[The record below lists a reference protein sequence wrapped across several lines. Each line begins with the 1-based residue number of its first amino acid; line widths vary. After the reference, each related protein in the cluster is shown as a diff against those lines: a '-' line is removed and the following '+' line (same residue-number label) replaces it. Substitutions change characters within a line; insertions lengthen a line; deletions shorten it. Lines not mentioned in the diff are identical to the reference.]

1 MAELPHQPCPYEGC
15 YSTDAF
21 SYNTNGYGKC
31 HSCSRDYPTCKDTL
45 IVWAKEKYPTVYSMK
60 HQEERVAV
68 NSSTTSTMTKLSVV
82 ENLLTPVIRGYRD
95 INKDVMAYYNVTTYV
110 DANGEPV
117 KQDYIYPA
125 GGKKVRTLPKS
136 FRAEGGFKGDELF
149 GMDKFNAG
157 CAKAVTIT
165 EGELDALSAYQ
176 MLGSK
181 YPVVSL
187 PSATPSG
194 KLFEKC
200 KDWLGSFEKIYLS
213 FDSDGKSDGVAHKLA
228 NIFPNRVYN
237 VPHDKYKDANEFLQ
251 AGAS

>member
-1 MAELPHQPCPYEGC
+1 VL
-15 YSTDAF
+15 
-21 SYNTNGYGKC
+21 
-31 HSCSRDYPTCKDTL
+31 
-45 IVWAKEKYPTVYSMK
+45 
-60 HQEERVAV
+60 RVASKGM
-68 NSSTTSTMTKLSVV
+68 NSC
-82 ENLLTPVIRGYRD
+82 
-95 INKDVMAYYNVTTYV
+95 
-110 DANGEPV
+110 
-117 KQDYIYPA
+117 
-125 GGKKVRTLPKS
+125 
-136 FRAEGGFKGDELF
+136 
-149 GMDKFNAG
+149 MDKFNAG

-237 VPHDKYKDANEFLQ
+237 VPHDKYKDAMSSFRLVLLRNTLVHGGMHRSIYLRTYSIRLNSSCLSYMMKMIAATYLQ
-251 AGAS
+251 VSKP